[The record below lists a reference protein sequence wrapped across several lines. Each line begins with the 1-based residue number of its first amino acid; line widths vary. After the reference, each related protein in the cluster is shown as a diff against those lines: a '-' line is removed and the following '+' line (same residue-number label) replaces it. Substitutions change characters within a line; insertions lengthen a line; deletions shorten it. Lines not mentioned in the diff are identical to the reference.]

1 MSPNFLRGEKN
12 NMKIGLD
19 RVQEL
24 KKQVK
29 GKRVSVVCNIS
40 SVNSKYE
47 HVVAVLKNC
56 SAKVV
61 SIMGPQHGFVMDK
74 QDNMKESPHSE
85 HDQIGVPVYSLYG
98 DSREP
103 KDYMLKDTDVVIFD
117 LQDVGARYYTFIYT
131 MANTMRLC
139 AELNIPFLV
148 LDRPNPINGFDV
160 EGGIVVP
167 GFESFV
173 GMFPISNRHGMTV
186 GELAYFFNEEF
197 EINCKLKIIKMEGWK
212 RSKYWDELK
221 LEWIIPSPN
230 MPYFE
235 TTLVYPGQC
244 LLEATNISE
253 GRGTTRPFEIFGAP
267 FISHSDFLKHSAI
280 KSLKGCVLRPLYF
293 EPTFNKFKGEVCKGF
308 QIHVTDKST
317 FKPLKTSLAIIYAL
331 YELCDEF
338 RFTPPPYEYE
348 FNKQP
353 IDILLGSDVPRTM
366 LSKGVDFKSFYSLAC
381 KGDSPFK
388 KRRQEHLIY

>member
-1 MSPNFLRGEKN
+1 
-12 NMKIGLD
+12 MKLGIDKTL
-19 RVQEL
+19 EI
-24 KKQVK
+24 KKHLK

-47 HVVAVLKNC
+47 HVVDVLSGC
-56 SAKVV
+56 GAKVV

-74 QDNMKESPHSE
+74 QDNMKESSHTN
-85 HDQIGVPVYSLYG
+85 HDGFGVPVYSLYG
-98 DSREP
+98 ESREP
-103 KDYMLKDTDVVIFD
+103 KNYMLKNTDVVVFD

-139 AELNIPFLV
+139 AELGIQFLV
-148 LDRPNPINGFDV
+148 LDRPNPINGVDV
-160 EGGIVVP
+160 EGGIVQA

-186 GELAYFFNEEF
+186 GELALLFNEEF
-197 EINCKLKIIKMEGWK
+197 EIGCKLKIIKMEGWNRK
-212 RSKYWDELK
+212 KYWDELK

-235 TTLVYPGQC
+235 TTLVYAGQC
-244 LLEATNISE
+244 LLEATNLSE

-267 FISHSDFLKHSAI
+267 YIDHKSFLKHPAV
-280 KSLKGCVLRPLYF
+280 KSLKGCFLRPLYF
-293 EPTFNKFKGEVCKGF
+293 EPTFNKFKGEVCRGF
-308 QIHVTDKST
+308 QIHVTNKSL

-348 FNKQP
+348 FKKQP
-353 IDILLGSDVPRTM
+353 IDILLGSDVPRS
-366 LSKGVDFKSFYSLAC
+366 LLNKGVDFKSFYASCCQHESQFNKA
-381 KGDSPFK
+381 
-388 KRRQEHLIY
+388 RQGYLLYK